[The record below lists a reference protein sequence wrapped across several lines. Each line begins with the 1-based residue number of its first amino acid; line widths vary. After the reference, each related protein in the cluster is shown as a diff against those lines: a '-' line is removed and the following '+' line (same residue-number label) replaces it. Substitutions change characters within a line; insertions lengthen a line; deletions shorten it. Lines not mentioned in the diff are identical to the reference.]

1 MDELDIINSMLAV
14 VGEHPV
20 SSLSSLHPTVVVAKE
35 ILDTENYAVQ
45 SKGWFF
51 NTETDVTLKPAAD
64 GSIILPS
71 NTLKVKVA
79 GKKYTQRGRVLYN
92 LEEHTDKFTEDVQV
106 DLTYKIDIAD
116 LPPNAHLYLKACA
129 RVAMFL
135 NDDGEGNKQ
144 ARLEAARDDAYR
156 ALYSEH
162 VWFVNQNMTSSPQ
175 VSGIMK
181 GGA

>member
-1 MDELDIINSMLAV
+1 MDELDIINGMLAV

-20 SSLSSLHPTVVVAKE
+20 SSLDSRHPTVVIAKE
-35 ILDTENYAVQ
+35 LLSTEDYAVQ

-51 NTETDVTLKPAAD
+51 NTESDVTLKPAAD
-64 GSIILPS
+64 GRVVLPS

-79 GKKYTQRGRVLYN
+79 GKKYVQRGRVLYN
-92 LEEHTDKFTEDVQV
+92 LEEHTDQFTEDVQV
-106 DLTYKIDIAD
+106 DITLRVDIAD
-116 LPPNAHLYLKACA
+116 MPPSAHLYLKARA

-162 VWFVNQNMTSSPQ
+162 VWFINQNMTSSPQ